1 MDMSDVRG
9 ALETML
15 NGVDSIKSASGY
27 PTENVGSTP
36 FAFVGFDLD
45 AVTSGQRELSIHT
58 LPITVLVIR
67 KGGNLVNQVKAV
79 EAVIEELKAAIRA
92 NQSLGMPTFV
102 SRVQYTRFE
111 EGIFTFAGN
120 EYVGFIATVD
130 IKTYR
135 AVSYAAA

>member
-1 MDMSDVRG
+1 MSDIRQ
-9 ALETML
+9 ALEAML
-15 NGVDSIKSASGY
+15 VNVDSIKSASGW
-27 PTENVGSTP
+27 PTENVGATP
-36 FAFVGFDLD
+36 YAFAGFDLD

-58 LPITVLVIR
+58 LPITVLVAR
-67 KGGNLVNQVKAV
+67 KGANLPNQLKAV

-111 EGIFTFAGN
+111 EGIYTFAGN

>member
-1 MDMSDVRG
+1 MDMSDVRA
-9 ALETML
+9 ALEEML
-15 NGVDSIKSASGY
+15 VGIESIKSASGY
-27 PTENVGSTP
+27 PTENVGAQP
-36 FAFVGFDLD
+36 FAFCGFDAD

-58 LPITVLVIR
+58 LPITVLVAR
-67 KGGNLVNQVKAV
+67 KGANLPNQLKAV
-79 EAVIEELKAAIRA
+79 EAVIEDLKAAIRA

-111 EGIFTFAGN
+111 EGIYSFAGT

-135 AVSYAAA
+135 AVSFAAA